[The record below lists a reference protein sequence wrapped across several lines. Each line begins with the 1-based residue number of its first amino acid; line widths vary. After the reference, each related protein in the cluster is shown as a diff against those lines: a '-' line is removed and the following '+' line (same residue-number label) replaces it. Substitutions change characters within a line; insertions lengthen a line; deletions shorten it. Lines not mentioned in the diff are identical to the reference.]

1 MWSGCTLGLVL
12 TGWPLRQVLMQSEPP
27 PALGLRVPEGGLGS
41 GGLSELPHLA
51 QSPRSNPQQAHSVVL
66 NIIFIVTKYT

>member
-1 MWSGCTLGLVL
+1 MWLVRTLGLVL
-12 TGWPLRQVLMQSEPP
+12 TGWPLHQVLTPSEP

-41 GGLSELPHLA
+41 GLSELPHLA

>member
-1 MWSGCTLGLVL
+1 MVGAH
-12 TGWPLRQVLMQSEPP
+12 TGAGPDRMAPPPGPDASEP

-41 GGLSELPHLA
+41 GLSELPHLA

-66 NIIFIVTKYT
+66 NIIFIVTK

>member
-1 MWSGCTLGLVL
+1 MWLVRTLGLVL
-12 TGWPLRQVLMQSEPP
+12 TGWPLHQVLTPSEP

-41 GGLSELPHLA
+41 GLSEFPHLA

-66 NIIFIVTKYT
+66 NIIFIVTK